1 MSERFNRAEILSAL
15 WVLGGDA
22 KPLDLRGGSIDH
34 ALHALRDVLP
44 SALKQGAL
52 SFSVT
57 AVGLRCFELPDIL
70 MAAQEA
76 LLIDVVAPGFVTA
89 EVRINVDEAR
99 LIACEHGLSTETAR
113 NIGRRLREE
122 AKSAGTRQTA

>member
-1 MSERFNRAEILSAL
+1 VSDRFSQAELLSAL

-22 KPLDLRGGSIDH
+22 KPLDLRGGAIDR

-44 SALKQGAL
+44 SALRRGEL

-57 AVGLRCFELPDIL
+57 AVGLRCFEIPDIL

-89 EVRINVDEAR
+89 EVRIDEDEAR
-99 LIACEHGLSTETAR
+99 LIACGHGLSTDAAR
-113 NIGRRLREE
+113 DIGRRLREE
-122 AKSAGTRQTA
+122 SERTRIPQTA